1 MIPNLIGNVPDWKK
15 IFKIAKK
22 YKLKVIEDS
31 ADTLGATY
39 KKKSTGHHADISITS
54 FYGSHIINC
63 AGNGGNKATWM
74 RAIVHGTRLGLPVL
88 VLGYAPTRQS
98 DLRQFRID
106 YIEEFNE
113 TKSYLI
119 EFANNIVNDGDT
131 NEINENN
138 FCVKLAGFLP
148 QYVKP
153 NPKDKGMPTEHGIV
167 DVYGNKVTC
176 KKQA

>member
-1 MIPNLIGNVPDWKK
+1 
-15 IFKIAKK
+15 
-22 YKLKVIEDS
+22 
-31 ADTLGATY
+31 
-39 KKKSTGHHADISITS
+39 
-54 FYGSHIINC
+54 
-63 AGNGGNKATWM
+63 M

-167 DVYGNKVTC
+167 DVYGNKIIFNPKADCLTLS
-176 KKQA
+176 QP